1 MRDTHQTKFNKDIE
15 LVQRKATRY
24 YIRPVGYSSGIPAT
38 RSWLQDQEQPSG
50 DATSYLLHIWR
61 EKKNGWPYNQIDQSN
76 KGSLQQL
83 FFPRSIRDWK
93 QLPDTVSAAHETLI
107 VNFLFPNCK
116 KRVISCVL
124 YIKVHSL

>member
-61 EKKNGWPYNQIDQSN
+61 EKKKGWPYNQIDQSN

-83 FFPRSIRDWK
+83 FFPALYKR
-93 QLPDTVSAAHETLI
+93 LETTA
-107 VNFLFPNCK
+107 
-116 KRVISCVL
+116 RHSISCTRNFNSEFSFTEL
-124 YIKVHSL
+124 